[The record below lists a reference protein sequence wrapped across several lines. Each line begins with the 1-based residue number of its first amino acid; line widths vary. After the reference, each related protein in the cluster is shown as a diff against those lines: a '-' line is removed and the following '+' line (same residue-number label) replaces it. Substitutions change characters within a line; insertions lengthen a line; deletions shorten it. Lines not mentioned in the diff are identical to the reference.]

1 MGSVPALI
9 QSGRILNIAHRG
21 ALDSSRTNSLEGIC
35 ESIAF
40 GIDAIEVDVQI
51 TKDGIPVLFHDRSLP
66 LDGRK
71 TKTKISDQTLSE
83 LATLEP
89 VGRGLQITPL
99 RAVLDKV
106 HNTKTLVVLDIKS
119 RAALDEVTRVIRDA
133 GVEAQCLIASF
144 DHLTLLRSKR
154 LSPEIPTVLI
164 LGRSRVMA
172 SPRGFLWTVL
182 ALLFPLQAATR
193 LRANAIL
200 CPAYRLTRR
209 LVGKC
214 RERGIAVFVWN
225 LKNITQSCQLLDYNV
240 QGMVTDWPVAM
251 RHECRLGENQENTR
265 EP

>member
-1 MGSVPALI
+1 MGSVPTLI
-9 QSGRILNIAHRG
+9 QSGRTLNIAHRG
-21 ALDSSRTNSLEGIC
+21 ALDPSRANSLEGIC

-51 TKDGIPVLFHDRSLP
+51 TNDGIPVLFHDRSLP

-71 TKTKISDQTLSE
+71 TKKISDQTLSE

-89 VGRGLQITPL
+89 AGRGLKITPL

-106 HNTKTLVVLDIKS
+106 RNTKTLVVLDIKS
-119 RAALDEVTRVIRDA
+119 RAALDEVTRGIRDA
-133 GVEAQCLIASF
+133 GVETHCLIASF
-144 DHLTLLRSKR
+144 DHLTLVRSKR

-172 SPRGFLWTVL
+172 SPRGFIWTL
-182 ALLFPLQAATR
+182 LSLLFPLRAATR
-193 LRANAIL
+193 LRPNAIL

-214 RERGIAVFVWN
+214 RKRGIAMFVWN

-251 RHECRLGENQENTR
+251 RHECHLGETPKNTR